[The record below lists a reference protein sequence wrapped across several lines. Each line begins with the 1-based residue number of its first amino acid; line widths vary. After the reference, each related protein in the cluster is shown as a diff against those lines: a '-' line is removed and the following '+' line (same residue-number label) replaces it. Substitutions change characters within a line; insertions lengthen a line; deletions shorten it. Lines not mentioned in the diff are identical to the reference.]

1 MTTGAH
7 DSVVM
12 GLTVAAGSLV
22 VEMLGVP
29 ASVIAAA
36 VGACIIGAPF
46 AKPAG
51 GRRRAAAM
59 FGASVVVTCHT
70 SSWLA
75 LAAMHWLPWLAA
87 HETRTQAGAAVLVGI
102 GLHIAVSHAPTIFAN
117 VLARFFKATT
127 T

>member
-22 VEMLGVP
+22 VDMLGVP

-36 VGACIIGAPF
+36 VAACIIGAPA

-51 GRRRAAAM
+51 GRVRAM
-59 FGASVVVTCHT
+59 GLFFASVIVTCHAAA
-70 SSWLA
+70 WLA

-87 HETRTQAGAAVLVGI
+87 HETRTQAGAAVVVGVA
-102 GLHIAVSHAPTIFAN
+102 LHVLLSHLPGIVAN
-117 VLARFFKATT
+117 LLTRFKVTT